1 MKPSSESLPHALQ
14 EYLWVYLHI
23 RLNFPILLTPHSLL
37 YKMFCNEKRPSQ
49 SLSLRSVKEPFFSAQ
64 AAHKV
69 TDKLS
74 EKIDF
79 ITVKTSAWHPSIIKQ
94 SSRNLENL
102 H

>member
-1 MKPSSESLPHALQ
+1 MKKQ
-14 EYLWVYLHI
+14 LWGI
-23 RLNFPILLTPHSLL
+23 FILTVLA
-37 YKMFCNEKRPSQ
+37 
-49 SLSLRSVKEPFFSAQ
+49 FSAFS
-64 AAHKV
+64 AETVRIKPLSEKI
-69 TDKLS
+69 TIDGKLS